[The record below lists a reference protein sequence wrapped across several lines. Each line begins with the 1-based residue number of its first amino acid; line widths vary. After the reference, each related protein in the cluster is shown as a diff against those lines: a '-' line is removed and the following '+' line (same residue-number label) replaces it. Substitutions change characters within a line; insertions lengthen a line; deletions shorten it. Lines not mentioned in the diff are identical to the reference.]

1 MAEPINSAFA
11 VSLWEFVVKPIVDSI
26 KKEYGDKT
34 KEVIKTKLKDFFE
47 RIKMS
52 SEDKKLIEIE
62 IVKADDDVLSNKD
75 KFVEYFT
82 KKDSIGYINAKY
94 HIEIINVDE
103 GGVVNFS

>member
-1 MAEPINSAFA
+1 MFSSENLIAKENKMAEPINSAFA

-62 IVKADDDVLSNKD
+62 IVKADDDV
-75 KFVEYFT
+75 
-82 KKDSIGYINAKY
+82 
-94 HIEIINVDE
+94 
-103 GGVVNFS
+103 